1 MSNRK
6 VETLTRQL
14 EQSHVFA
21 NKELITI
28 PFTTLLK
35 SSDEVHAYMLQGA
48 YLGSEY
54 KALMASK
61 LNANTAQTVSE
72 FFNTN
77 EKKCLFNLHFLTV
90 VEGYELMEPLT
101 YSSNAVSTAHS
112 SSENNYNNAH
122 TYKDCSFDNS
132 KLYCIAVK
140 NGRRR
145 EYECVSDSKL
155 QSVLSTKPFVR
166 MLRFQAVFQKQAIN
180 NYLPS
185 WLGSGYGAHSHPR
198 ATKYFCFNIV
208 VKPVEGEDS
217 VLLRPR

>member
-35 SSDEVHAYMLQGA
+35 NSEEVHAYMLQGA

-101 YSSNAVSTAHS
+101 YTTNSVPTSRSNVENSISSA
-112 SSENNYNNAH
+112 Y
-122 TYKDCSFDNS
+122 TYKDCSFDNI

-166 MLRFQAVFQKQAIN
+166 ILRFQAVIRANEIN

-185 WLGSGYGAHSHPR
+185 WLGSGYGAHYHPK
-198 ATKYFCFNIV
+198 APKYFCFNIV